1 MNTDNIPP
9 IESVWTSAKEEFSN
23 RVGTGYGCMLLG
35 LVLAHP
41 LHDDI
46 LARFHA
52 LPGAWI
58 YGVPC
63 SGKTQLGATIAALYG
78 APHSPFF
85 SERVTDEALRRIL
98 GTPHSSPV
106 HLDNFQNQ
114 SASVARIALLRQAF
128 NRTPHIKGNSAK
140 DMTVSQPQHP
150 PLITGEGRCSD
161 SATASRYLHFS
172 TGGSRLN
179 PTDRQWQELEAARK
193 LFPLVTRQLLEHRDT
208 WLKLTICSIESI
220 LDSLHPSGIH
230 DRTRLAASIAAG
242 VFIAADYI
250 LSGADMTAGEHDA
263 LSWLREH
270 IDQL

>member
-23 RVGTGYGCMLLG
+23 RVGQGHACMLLG
-35 LVLAHP
+35 LVLAHL

-58 YGVPC
+58 HGVPY
-63 SGKTQLGATIAALYG
+63 SGKTQLGATVAALFG
-78 APHSPFF
+78 SPHSPVF
-85 SERVTDEALRRIL
+85 SELVTDAELRRIL
-98 GTPHSSPV
+98 ETPHSSPV
-106 HLDNFQNQ
+106 HLDHFQNE
-114 SASVARIALLRQAF
+114 SASVARIALLRQPF
-128 NRTPHIKGNSAK
+128 NRTTSIKGQSAT

-150 PLITGEGRCSD
+150 PMITGEGRCSD

-172 TGGSRLN
+172 IGGPLAPIPS
-179 PTDRQWQELEAARK
+179 QWQELEAARK
-193 LFPLVTRQLLEHRDT
+193 HFPLVTRQLLEHRDT

-220 LDSLHPSGIH
+220 RDSIPPSGIH
-230 DRTRLAASIAAG
+230 ERTRLASSIAAG

-250 LSGADMTAGEHDA
+250 LSGADMTAGEQDA
-263 LSWLREH
+263 LAWLREH
-270 IDQL
+270 IANL